1 METGRQY
8 YPLSIWQR
16 ILSVLVIIVLAIA
29 LVPAWY
35 NGMWALA
42 VALWVIILPAVGWSI
57 AIIPRYTEVT
67 EKQIIVK
74 QVWGQLVFDKKEV
87 EIVPIVKDDLK
98 SSIRTF
104 GNGGLFGYAGYFQNK
119 KLGKYRMYVTRMKD
133 LSLLTDRNGQKTV
146 INLRQA
152 YPPTRHQRE
161 PDIRGTHHLI
171 IIRF

>member
-133 LSLLTDRNGQKTV
+133 LSLLTDRNGKKTV

-152 YPPTRHQRE
+152 YPPPLVINVNPT
-161 PDIRGTHHLI
+161 
-171 IIRF
+171 

>member
-74 QVWGQLVFDKKEV
+74 QVWRQLVFDKKEV

-133 LSLLTDRNGQKTV
+133 LSLLTDCNGKKTV

-152 YPPTRHQRE
+152 YPPLVINVNPT
-161 PDIRGTHHLI
+161 
-171 IIRF
+171 

>member
-152 YPPTRHQRE
+152 YPPHSSST
-161 PDIRGTHHLI
+161 
-171 IIRF
+171 